1 MALAPLSGN
10 RDMVIASR
18 RATAIMA
25 ASVLLVGT
33 VLLSAFVASGGDSV
47 GPPRDD
53 TGRPAQDTADL
64 LLSARMKGAD
74 DAPVTV
80 LEVSDFQCPYCRD
93 FWQDVLPV
101 LERDY
106 IDTGKIRFVFLN
118 LPLPTA
124 HPNAPA
130 AHEFA
135 MCAAMQDRF
144 WPVHDLLFEH
154 QASWARL
161 DDPSSYFYR
170 LAGLAGL
177 DLTALQACFAAGT
190 VRQLIQEEGQ
200 LNVRSGLRST
210 PSFVIEG
217 GLLIGAQPIEVWR
230 PILDSLVSVRT
241 TPDT

>member
-1 MALAPLSGN
+1 
-10 RDMVIASR
+10 
-18 RATAIMA
+18 
-25 ASVLLVGT
+25 
-33 VLLSAFVASGGDSV
+33 
-47 GPPRDD
+47 
-53 TGRPAQDTADL
+53 
-64 LLSARMKGAD
+64 MKGAD

-93 FWQDVLPV
+93 FWQEVLPV
-101 LERDY
+101 LQEEY

-161 DDPSSYFYR
+161 EDPSSYFYR
-170 LAGLAGL
+170 LAGMAGL
-177 DLTALQACFAAGT
+177 DLTALQACFNAGT
-190 VRQLIQEEGQ
+190 IRQLIQEEVQ
-200 LNVRSGLRST
+200 LNVRSGIRST

-217 GLLIGAQPIEVWR
+217 GLLIGAQPIDVWR
-230 PILDSLVSVRT
+230 PILDSLVAARS
-241 TPDT
+241 TPDR